1 MKLFI
6 GELEICCSL
15 VLCSIAHNIASFLL
29 LCALQFGFVITL
41 IPETMDLLCA
51 GHFLLTYLLLDNM
64 KNASR
69 TVEGRIVNLSSEGH
83 RFAPSEGIRFDK
95 INDQSMYV
103 ATTCSFLY

>member
-1 MKLFI
+1 MLQ
-6 GELEICCSL
+6 
-15 VLCSIAHNIASFLL
+15 FLL
-29 LCALQFGFVITL
+29 HIILLQAFSYYVLFVITL

>member
-1 MKLFI
+1 MLQ
-6 GELEICCSL
+6 
-15 VLCSIAHNIASFLL
+15 FLL
-29 LCALQFGFVITL
+29 HIILLQAFSYYVLFVITL

-95 INDQSMYV
+95 INDQSTYV